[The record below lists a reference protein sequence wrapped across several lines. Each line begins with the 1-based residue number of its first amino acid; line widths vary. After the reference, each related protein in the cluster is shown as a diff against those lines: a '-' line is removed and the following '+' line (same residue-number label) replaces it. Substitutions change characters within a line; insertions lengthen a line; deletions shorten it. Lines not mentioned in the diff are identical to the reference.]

1 MWISRYVCLFMIYSF
16 IGWIYET
23 AFCTVSSGKWENRG
37 FLYGPVCPI
46 YGTGAVAI
54 SLVMGIAIANNFELP
69 AWQIFLIS
77 VVGSMVIEYT
87 TSWTLEKM
95 FHAVWWD
102 YSNLPFN
109 LNGRI
114 SLFTTLA
121 FGVVGLLVVYYI
133 APFTDSVMDGI
144 APIITEIMAFILVFI
159 FAVDITLTVTVLLDF
174 DEKVDSIESTFNN
187 RMEMIVDD
195 TKLKSRQIKQA
206 IVTRSRAVND
216 QIYSLNGF
224 TRETVGRIKA
234 FRNRDKN
241 KESIGN
247 RILSKIREAIRNRD
261 TSQSK
266 EEENKQEE

>member
-1 MWISRYVCLFMIYSF
+1 MWISRFVCLFMIYSF

-54 SLVMGIAIANNFELP
+54 SVVMGIAGTYSIQMS
-69 AWQIFLIS
+69 AWNIFIIS
-77 VVGSMVIEYT
+77 VIGSAIMEYT
-87 TSWTLEKM
+87 TSWALEKL

-109 LNGRI
+109 INGRI

-121 FGVVGLLVVYYI
+121 FGVVGILVVYYI
-133 APFTDSVMDGI
+133 APFTDSVMAGV
-144 APIITEIMAFILVFI
+144 APVITEIMAFIFI
-159 FAVDITLTVTVLLDF
+159 FLFAVDITLTVTVLLDF
-174 DEKVDSIESTFNN
+174 DQTVNRLENSFNG

-195 TKLKSRQIKQA
+195 TKLRSRHIRQVIISK
-206 IVTRSRAVND
+206 SRAVND

-224 TRETVGRIKA
+224 ARDTVARIKS
-234 FRNRDKN
+234 FRNRDKS

-247 RILSKIREAIRNRD
+247 RILSKVREAIRSRD
-261 TSQSK
+261 GMG
-266 EEENKQEE
+266 

>member
-1 MWISRYVCLFMIYSF
+1 MWISKYVCLFMLYSF

-37 FLYGPVCPI
+37 FLFGPACPI

-54 SLVMGIAIANNFELP
+54 SLVMGAAASNDIEVR
-69 AWQIFLIS
+69 AWQIFVIS
-77 VVGSMVIEYT
+77 IVGSVIIEYT

-121 FGVVGLLVVYYI
+121 FGIVGLLVVYYI
-133 APFTDSVMDGI
+133 APFTDSVMSGI
-144 APIITEIMAFILVFI
+144 APIVTEVLAFVLIVI

-174 DEKVDSIESTFNN
+174 DEKVNRIESSFNN
-187 RMEMIVDD
+187 KMETIVDD
-195 TKLKSRQIKQA
+195 TKLKSRQIKQV
-206 IVTRSRAVND
+206 IITKSRAVNA
-216 QIYSLNGF
+216 QIDSLNGF
-224 TRETVGRIKA
+224 ARDTVGRIKT
-234 FRNRDKN
+234 FRDRDKD

-247 RILSKIREAIRNRD
+247 RILSKIREAIRSSDR
-261 TSQSK
+261 S
-266 EEENKQEE
+266 